1 MTTNL
6 LYDKHFLRVIILMIT
21 LPFVVFIINFLNPYN
36 KQLVLKKVYL
46 TLYSSE
52 RIVLLDKNNLDILC
66 CL

>member
-21 LPFVVFIINFLNPYN
+21 LPFVVFIINFLNPYS
-36 KQLVLKKVYL
+36 KQIVLKKVYL
-46 TLYSSE
+46 ALYSSE